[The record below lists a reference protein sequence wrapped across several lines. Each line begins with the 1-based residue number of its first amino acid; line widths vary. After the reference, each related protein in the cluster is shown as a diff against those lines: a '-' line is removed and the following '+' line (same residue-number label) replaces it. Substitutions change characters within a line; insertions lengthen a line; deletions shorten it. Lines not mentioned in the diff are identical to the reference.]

1 MERIRFAAQTDV
13 PALLSIYQQYIDT
26 SITFEYTLPT
36 PEEFAR
42 RVPGVLLLL
51 SLSGLG
57 GGWTSGRLC
66 VCPPPGGADRLP
78 VERGAVG
85 VSGPGSHRTGA
96 GRAGCIP
103 S

>member
-42 RVPGVLLLL
+42 RVEAIYLAQIARR
-51 SLSGLG
+51 
-57 GGWTSGRLC
+57 SGR
-66 VCPPPGGADRLP
+66 
-78 VERGAVG
+78 EE
-85 VSGPGSHRTGA
+85 VSA
-96 GRAGCIP
+96 
-103 S
+103 

>member
-1 MERIRFAAQTDV
+1 MEQIRFAAQTDV

-42 RVPGVLLLL
+42 RVREFSSFYPYLVWEVDGRPAGYAAWR
-51 SLSGLG
+51 SGPP
-57 GGWTSGRLC
+57 TSGAWSCQCIWTGITPDRAR
-66 VCPPPGGADRLP
+66 GG
-78 VERGAVG
+78 
-85 VSGPGSHRTGA
+85 
-96 GRAGCIP
+96 GCIP